1 MSDLAPSH
9 PALARSTPR
18 WWTFLYFLALFL
30 ALVEIAWFIFYRQ
43 VNLDE
48 GWYLGASQL
57 VYEGRLLYRDFAFTQ
72 GPLLPYVYGAWM
84 RVAGPSLYVHRALTA
99 AFFLAAVWLSGRVA
113 RRLGG
118 LSAAVFCLFTLVTSL
133 YAVAHFAYV
142 ATYALAGCLLMAAI
156 DLATSPQRPRP
167 LLATFCLCL
176 AIGTRLSLAP
186 VLLPFALYLIVAR
199 RVHRT
204 TTLAAAAIALAT
216 LGLLYGSFWLAS
228 GEAMRYDLLG
238 FHTDRMKLAWRL
250 TSALK
255 SARST
260 LIDFAAPIGL
270 SVGAVVIAW
279 RQRPRGFRAESLLL
293 GVSVF
298 ALFLAHLIPRTSASY
313 YNSLTIPLLSVLSGL
328 ALACIIE
335 LRPAAEGRQGSRL
348 WPANAGAGVASV
360 LLVLNLF
367 LQARAIVQHGLVAWP
382 PRLEVAP
389 LQEAA
394 AFLRRY
400 TQPEDRILTF
410 NVHLA
415 VEAGRRVLPGFEMS
429 IFAYQPTWPTA
440 RAARFRVLNNE
451 LLFAALDAHPAAIA
465 VTEYDLELLGGERE
479 RFLDVIHSRLR
490 WAKTTPGFGPYRDD
504 LRIYLPPQYDSPTPA
519 VDLLYHLDDG
529 IDLLGFDLESTPQRG
544 REPVRLALYWR
555 ARAVPTVAYT
565 VFTHLIDATGA
576 VVAGWDNPPCR
587 HTCPTTTWR
596 IREVLRDEYT
606 IPLPSTLPAGRYQLT
621 VGMYDPS
628 TGARLLARAAAGGA
642 PQDEILLGEIEVK

>member
-1 MSDLAPSH
+1 MSDLASSY
-9 PALARSTPR
+9 PASAQLTPR
-18 WWTFLYFLALFL
+18 RWTFLYFLSLFV
-30 ALVEIAWFIFYRQ
+30 ALVEIVWLIFYRQ

-57 VYEGRLLYRDFAFTQ
+57 VYEGHLLYRDFAFTQ

-84 RVAGPSLYVHRALTA
+84 RVAGPSLYAHRALTA
-99 AFFLAAVWLSGRVA
+99 ALFLVATWLSGRVA

-118 LSAAVFCLFTLVTSL
+118 LPTAVFCLLALATSL

-142 ATYALAGCLLMAAI
+142 ATYALAGCLLMAAVV
-156 DLATSPQRPRP
+156 LATSPRQPRA
-167 LLATFCLCL
+167 LLATVCLCL

-199 RVHRT
+199 RVPRT
-204 TTLAAAAIALAT
+204 IALAAAAVALAT
-216 LGLLYGSFWLAS
+216 LGLLYGPFWLAS
-228 GEAMRYDLLG
+228 GEVMLYDLLG

-260 LIDFAAPIGL
+260 LIDFAMPIGL
-270 SVGAVVIAW
+270 SVGAVAIVW
-279 RQRPRGFRAESLLL
+279 RQRPRAPYAETLLL
-293 GVSVF
+293 GASALV
-298 ALFLAHLIPRTSASY
+298 LFLAHLIPRTSASY
-313 YNSLTIPLLSVLSGL
+313 YNSLIIPFLSILSGL
-328 ALACIIE
+328 ALARIIE
-335 LRPAAEGRQGSRL
+335 PRSRAEERQGSRL
-348 WPANAGAGVASV
+348 WSASAGVGIASI
-360 LLVLNLF
+360 LLALNLF
-367 LQARAIVQHGLVAWP
+367 LQARAVIQHGLVAWP
-382 PRLEVAP
+382 PRLEIAP

-400 TQPEDRILTF
+400 TQPGDHILTF

-440 RAARFRVLNNE
+440 RAERFRVLNNE

-479 RFLDVIHSRLR
+479 RFLDVVHSRLR
-490 WAKTTPGFGPYRDD
+490 WAKTTSGFGPYRDD
-504 LRIYLPPQYDSPTPA
+504 LRIYLPPQYDPPTPA
-519 VDLLYHLDDG
+519 VSLLYHLDDG
-529 IDLLGFDLESTPQRG
+529 IDLLGFDLEPTPQHG

-555 ARAVPTVAYT
+555 ARAVPTAAYT
-565 VFTHLIDATGA
+565 VFTHLVDATGA

-596 IREVLRDEYT
+596 IREVLRDEYM
-606 IPLPSTLPAGRYQLT
+606 IPLPPTLPAGRYQIT
-621 VGMYDPS
+621 AGMYDPS
-628 TGARLLARAAAGGA
+628 TGERLLARAAAGGA
-642 PQDEILLGEIEVK
+642 PQDEISLGEIEVK